1 MVYKNFFKIRNT
13 ILSIVAIIL
22 WVAMITYMIVERD
35 KLDREPAS
43 ASEKQQEKR
52 KPKPHSLYRN

>member
-35 KLDREPAS
+35 KGDREPAS
-43 ASEKQQEKR
+43 AQENQQERIKT
-52 KPKPHSLYRN
+52 KPHSLYRN